1 VRQPGALDDPRT
13 RFGADQLMVERLDV
27 IEPGEVQRVVDEA
40 FERAGRIDVVLNNAG
55 YGLCAAIEEPTR
67 GWRRS

>member
-1 VRQPGALDDPRT
+1 
-13 RFGADQLMVERLDV
+13 MVERLDV
-27 IEPGEVQRVVDEA
+27 IEPGEVQRGVDEA

-55 YGLCAAIEEPTR
+55 YGLCAAIEEPAR

>member
-1 VRQPGALDDPRT
+1 M
-13 RFGADQLMVERLDV
+13 MVERLDV